1 MNRSRFCPWRRSRA
15 TKRMSE
21 GASIPIRAL
30 TPRTFEKQLREIRI
44 RSGISEDVW
53 RSVQR
58 ILQEV
63 RERGDEAVRD
73 FVERW
78 DGVALSGGRLRVE
91 AEAVRAAYGR
101 VSREA
106 IAALRMLRRR
116 LERAERRWLEG
127 RRSVRVLSE
136 GVRIRSEYHP
146 IRSVG
151 CYIPGGRAAY
161 PSTVLMNVVPA
172 RLAGV
177 ERIALCSP
185 PSPETGEI
193 HPLVLVAADLCGV
206 TEIYRVGGAAAI
218 AALAYGTA
226 TIPPVEKIVGPGGP
240 YVVAA
245 KLLVSAHVGID
256 LPAGP
261 SEVVILADE
270 TASPRM
276 IAADLVA
283 QAEHGE
289 ESLCGLLTTSR
300 RLAEETARELA
311 ARISRAER
319 REIVRR
325 ALARRGFLLYAEGDL
340 ELLVRFANALAPE
353 HVQIMTRHP
362 RRVARRIVS
371 AGLVLIGPHAP
382 ASASDYVLG
391 TNHVLP
397 TGGTAAATSGLSVLD
412 FLKRV
417 TFVECT
423 RRSLL
428 RFREPIRVLAFAE
441 GLPNHYRAVE
451 ERVRRE
457 SPSVKR

>member
-1 MNRSRFCPWRRSRA
+1 
-15 TKRMSE
+15 MSDE
-21 GASIPIRAL
+21 ASIPIRAL

-44 RSGISEDVW
+44 RGSVSEDVW
-53 RSVQR
+53 RSVLR
-58 ILQEV
+58 ILRDV
-63 RERGDEAVRD
+63 RERGDEAILD
-73 FVERW
+73 FVRRF
-78 DGVALSGGRLRVE
+78 DGVTLSRGRLRVE
-91 AEAVRAAYGR
+91 AEAVQAAYES
-101 VSREA
+101 VAREA
-106 IAALRMLRRR
+106 VAALRLVKRR
-116 LERAERRWLEG
+116 LERAERRWLES
-127 RRSVRVLSE
+127 RRNVRVLSE
-136 GVRIRSEYHP
+136 GVRIRSEHRP

-218 AALAYGTA
+218 AALAYGTE

-245 KLLVSAHVGID
+245 KLLVSERVGID

-261 SEVVILADE
+261 SELVVLADE
-270 TASPRM
+270 TASPGM

-289 ESLCGLLTTSR
+289 ESLCGLLATSR

-311 ARISRAER
+311 ARISTAER

-325 ALARRGFLLYAEGDL
+325 ALTRRGFLLYAEGDL

-397 TGGTAAATSGLSVLD
+397 TGGTAAAASGLSVLD

-423 RRSLL
+423 HRSLL
-428 RFREPIRVLAFAE
+428 RFQEPIRVLAFTE

-451 ERVRRE
+451 ERVCRE
-457 SPSVKR
+457 SRSVKR